1 MIVQIRGRAEIP
13 AGADPKNWVAGPD
26 GTWFQFSPFNP
37 TPWFQFFPDTPGQPS
52 PLPTTVPPLVSAFTL
67 YQSASDKFA
76 FLKGAQAVVAKDVAG
91 QAADTIGG
99 VVLDSGI
106 TYTPNFG
113 TYNYGDL
120 AKALDFVGL
129 GNFSLSALLYDA
141 VTVSGPSKVVHWRGE
156 QRLAI
161 WGTVKVDGADKP
173 YALSHDAALVAR
185 NPVVTAVEVSVAVGK
200 PFGHGPGQV

>member
-13 AGADPKNWVAGPD
+13 AGSDPRLWVQGPD
-26 GTWFQFSPFNP
+26 GTYFPFSPFNP
-37 TPWFQFFPDTPGQPS
+37 TPWFQYFPDTPGQPS
-52 PLPTTVPPLVSAFTL
+52 PLPTTVPPLVSTFTL
-67 YQSASDKFA
+67 YQSALDKLA
-76 FLKGAQAVVAKDVAG
+76 FLKGASKVLAKDKAG
-91 QAADTIGG
+91 QPDDLGG

-106 TYTPNFG
+106 VYTPNFG
-113 TYNYGDL
+113 VYNYGDL

-129 GNFSLSALLYDA
+129 GNFNLSALLYDA

-156 QRLAI
+156 QVLVLV
-161 WGTVKVDGADKP
+161 GTVKVDGADKP

-185 NPVVTAVEVSVAVGK
+185 NPVVTAVEISVAVGK